1 MTNISRPFQIA
12 LLALG
17 LFVAVWFVALRGHS
31 ASTTGAGS
39 SPSAAAPAVT
49 AKAVKPPSPASQ
61 GKVYHGSAPGVAGL
75 SRAISKAQGAVAQS
89 KQNAKQLSEKSA
101 QASSSAAAA
110 TGGASSSAAPSQA
123 ASALRT
129 HRAAAAAAAAKQAAS
144 KAASVKSAAKS
155 TAAAGSSTAAGSK
168 VAPAKNMQGTVE
180 AELKQGK
187 IVMVLFWTPKSAV
200 DSSVRR
206 ELQATNRQ
214 LHGQLAVHV
223 ALANQVGSFGSFTR
237 TVQVYGTPT
246 ILVINKHGE
255 TASLTGLTDV
265 FSLKQAIAEA
275 KQAQ

>member
-1 MTNISRPFQIA
+1 MTHISRPFQIA
-12 LLALG
+12 LVGLG

-39 SPSAAAPAVT
+39 SPSAAAPTVT
-49 AKAVKPPSPASQ
+49 AKVVKPASPSSA
-61 GKVYHGSAPGVAGL
+61 GKIYHGSAPGVAGL

-89 KQNAKQLSEKSA
+89 KQNAKQLGEKSA
-101 QASSSAAAA
+101 QASSTAAPATGAASTSAAASQ
-110 TGGASSSAAPSQA
+110 TASAVKTHSAA
-123 ASALRT
+123 
-129 HRAAAAAAAAKQAAS
+129 AAAAAAAAKQAAS
-144 KAASVKSAAKS
+144 KAASRKS
-155 TAAAGSSTAAGSK
+155 AAGSSTAAGPK

-187 IVMVLFWTPKSAV
+187 IVMILFWTPKSAV
-200 DSSVRR
+200 DGSVRH
-206 ELQATNRQ
+206 ELQATARQ
-214 LHGQLAVHV
+214 LRGQLAVHV

-246 ILVINKHGE
+246 ILVVNKQGE